1 MSSDRR
7 RHLVRLAGQ
16 YDFHILADE
25 VYQLVHFEHLPPPP
39 LISFDEDSRVIS
51 FGSFSKILA
60 PGLRTGWIH
69 GSKAVVSRFSDSAV
83 AFSGGGFNHYASAL
97 IREII
102 DMGLLDEHVERLRR
116 VYARRAAV
124 MNDALQTSLGEV
136 IEYAM
141 PRGGYYFWLR
151 FLDGLDTEDFLQTA
165 QRNGVSYRPGNA
177 FSESGRFTNN
187 LRLTYT
193 LFEPDD
199 IREGITRLASA
210 HRHR

>member
-1 MSSDRR
+1 
-7 RHLVRLAGQ
+7 
-16 YDFHILADE
+16 
-25 VYQLVHFEHLPPPP
+25 
-39 LISFDEDSRVIS
+39 
-51 FGSFSKILA
+51 
-60 PGLRTGWIH
+60 
-69 GSKAVVSRFSDSAV
+69 
-83 AFSGGGFNHYASAL
+83 
-97 IREII
+97 
-102 DMGLLDEHVERLRR
+102 
-116 VYARRAAV
+116 
-124 MNDALQTSLGEV
+124 
-136 IEYAM
+136 M

-199 IREGITRLASA
+199 IREGIPRLASA